1 MHFVVRIYNVFSVL
15 RQRNAGLSFDQRLI
29 YEFVSI
35 FSSMPAATIDFSNE
49 RMFVLDFVLVV
60 VRESVDGIHARGDF
74 IDAVEVLVLR
84 IVILEHVGPVFALV
98 VQLGLDRLDLVRFD
112 LLVIDDEV
120 YHI

>member
-1 MHFVVRIYNVFSVL
+1 
-15 RQRNAGLSFDQRLI
+15 
-29 YEFVSI
+29 
-35 FSSMPAATIDFSNE
+35 
-49 RMFVLDFVLVV
+49 MFVLDFILVV
-60 VRESVDGIHARGDF
+60 VCESVDGIHARRDF

-84 IVILEHVGPVFALV
+84 IVILEHVGPVFALL